1 MGHTILAVDDDM
13 DLLRVIEDVL
23 EDEGYTVLTACSGRD
38 ALTILAVSTPDIV
51 LTDVTMPGLDG
62 LSFVDELRHRPSA
75 PPVLLMSGVVPTGL
89 RDVPLLRKPF
99 DITELLN
106 EVERVLR
113 AA

>member
-1 MGHTILAVDDDM
+1 MGHTILAVDDDI

-23 EDEGYTVLTACSGRD
+23 QDEGYTVLTARSGRD
-38 ALTILAVSTPDIV
+38 ALTMLAVSSPDVV

-62 LSFVDELRHRPSA
+62 LSFIDELRHRDTV
-75 PPVLLMSGVVPTGL
+75 PPVVLMSGVVPTGL

-99 DITELLN
+99 DIAELLD
-106 EVERVLR
+106 EVERALG